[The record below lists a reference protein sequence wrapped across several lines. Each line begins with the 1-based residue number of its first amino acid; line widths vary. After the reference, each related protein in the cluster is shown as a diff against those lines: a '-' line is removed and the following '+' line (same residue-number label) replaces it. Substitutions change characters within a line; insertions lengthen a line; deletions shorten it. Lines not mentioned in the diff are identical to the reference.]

1 MVVDGTGT
9 LVDSDVYRALVHNH
23 AQLTYSAVAAW
34 LDVHV
39 PHAEY
44 VCAAVGAVF
53 VLALGL
59 LLARLAE
66 RKSSET

>member
-1 MVVDGTGT
+1 VINPGTI
-9 LVDSDVYRALVHNH
+9 
-23 AQLTYSAVAAW
+23 AAW

-44 VCAAVGAVF
+44 VCAAAGAVF
-53 VLALGL
+53 VIALGL